1 MVNDNDIFIIFKIN
15 QYTGLFLNCNI
26 YKIIIKNNIT
36 KKSKMFSTNLSY
48 SLKNKNFNQIKLNSD
63 SILIKVDKFFPCQKN
78 LIKVVYPILINTYSN
93 IFKYLKRIFNKFL
106 INFIN

>member
-1 MVNDNDIFIIFKIN
+1 M
-15 QYTGLFLNCNI
+15 NCNI

-63 SILIKVDKFFPCQKN
+63 SILIKVDKFFPCQKFDQGS
-78 LIKVVYPILINTYSN
+78 LPDLDQYLFQHFLN
-93 IFKYLKRIFNKFL
+93 I
-106 INFIN
+106 